1 MPAPSAIA
9 VMGSLLLVTN
19 TFDPAL
25 TAYQSTFEYI
35 KTPQSLRATII
46 QVTNEAYW
54 AMSSAHTNMDRIR
67 LNTMRVP
74 GYFKSVIHVLTKGSL
89 AEQSRTLPRLFN
101 RIRGIADSCAGL
113 ANETVSS
120 FDKVTKLVEE
130 VIIVCTVQE
139 KHDEDAARSVKIEL
153 DIANKKSL
161 SLKKVMDE
169 MKERA
174 AREEAKMDE
183 AFKRVQETIDEMPS
197 NFKLF
202 LARVGDTLTNMLTLF
217 TPSGNG
223 VLGMLG
229 LGLDNSGGRRQDVQI
244 IEMDIKKVVDYNN
257 LQHCL
262 AEIIQ
267 FAGKPNEAIE
277 QIKDGTNG
285 QARDTARDLKARL
298 KVQKGGLNVLKY
310 AVIGKYEA
318 LKLIDRGVELCNQIE
333 LASSI
338 ALSRGAARGNSTRQ
352 QTRGH
357 RRNRRAIHSTGN
369 ELKNLERKAAG
380 WFLDLKA
387 LEVRVSK
394 LTGNAPGANNLAQV
408 QDVSYVNLGG
418 GGGST
423 AVAMLAS
430 AQIKIKERQKM
441 MNQAREQYAYQQAR
455 YDASFREQMEL
466 LDQLGRLK
474 PTMNH
479 FQETIKV
486 LKIAIKKLGEL
497 RDHWIN
503 MTIFFQRVA
512 NLLQHQ
518 WGPKINDFIDQVIDD
533 NVLQNVEMSVDNS
546 VTRNFVY
553 KETFEALT
561 HNYQVYRIAQ
571 TYIAVSKEYFLEP
584 LSKVHHLLSIE
595 PFTVDYNQTQI
606 DLKQKVFEA
615 LESINQTL
623 VTDRELFYNGVQKM
637 RDSLNVQFGSLCKNE
652 RLVEA
657 WQEITDEAN
666 RRADQK
672 DEQEG
677 GLDDIDYYSDLS
689 APYFNETENTVSSAI
704 NATISPVN
712 SSDEGSNSSDES
724 SSSSDESSQL
734 SH

>member
-74 GYFKSVIHVLTKGSL
+74 GYFKSVIHVLTKGRL

-113 ANETVSS
+113 ANETVAS

-130 VIIVCTVQE
+130 VIIVCTVQD

-217 TPSGNG
+217 TPSGSG

-262 AEIIQ
+262 AEMIQ

-310 AVIGKYEA
+310 AVIGK
-318 LKLIDRGVELCNQIE
+318 
-333 LASSI
+333 
-338 ALSRGAARGNSTRQ
+338 
-352 QTRGH
+352 
-357 RRNRRAIHSTGN
+357 RAIHSTGN

-689 APYFNETENTVSSAI
+689 APYFNDTENTVSSAI

-712 SSDEGSNSSDES
+712 SSDEGSDSSDES
-724 SSSSDESSQL
+724 SSSSDESSQ
-734 SH
+734 